1 MKQKNTAAVFIFLG
15 LLLTVCFVVGLT
27 YTQNPTIYL
36 RLDRTDVALEQFAA
50 FCGKW
55 YVFLGIV
62 GIPTLL
68 ISLIVSL
75 IRESREK

>member
-1 MKQKNTAAVFIFLG
+1 MKRQNTAAVFIFLG

-27 YTQNPTIYL
+27 YTRNPSIYL
-36 RLDRTDVALEQFAA
+36 RPDRTNVALEQFAA
-50 FCGKW
+50 FCGNC
-55 YVFLGIV
+55 YVFFGLI
-62 GIPTLL
+62 GIPMLL